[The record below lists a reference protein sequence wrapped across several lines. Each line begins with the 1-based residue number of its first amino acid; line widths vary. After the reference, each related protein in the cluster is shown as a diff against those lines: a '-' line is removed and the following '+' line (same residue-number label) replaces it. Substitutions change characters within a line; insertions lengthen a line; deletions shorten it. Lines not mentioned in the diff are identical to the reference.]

1 MAYLLPQL
9 LTSSAAR
16 DPDHEAVV
24 FKDQRLSYGEL
35 ERASNQLA
43 RALRGLGVRR
53 GDRVGIYLAKSPAS
67 LVSIYGILKTGA
79 AYVPIDPGAP
89 TRRLAYIVG
98 NCGIRC
104 LITSNDR
111 LGRLRQAFPEPAA
124 LETLL
129 VADWDAPREAAAP
142 AGARLVAW
150 SPALAAESDAAV
162 PLEGIDTDLAY
173 ILYTSGST
181 GEPKGVMLSHRN
193 ALTFV
198 DWARERF
205 AVTAADRLSS
215 HAPLHFDLS
224 IFDVFVAAAA
234 GATLVLVPA
243 ETTLFPLPQAQ
254 LMAEARITV
263 WYSVPSALILML
275 THLDLRELPLD
286 QLRLILFAGEVFPV
300 KYLRQLHE
308 ALPRAR
314 LANLYGPTETNVC
327 TYYEV
332 EDVPADR
339 TEPFPI
345 GRACENTEVFAL
357 DEAGRL
363 CGVGEVG
370 ELYVRGLTVMQGY
383 WGRPEDT
390 ARVLAQNPLQPHF
403 TDLVYRTGD
412 LVKLD
417 ASGDYLFLGRR
428 DNQIKSR
435 GFRIELGEIETA
447 LYNHP
452 AVREA
457 AAVAIP
463 DEQIGN
469 RIHAY
474 VALHE
479 AGAATASDL
488 ERHCIAALPRYMV
501 PEQITLRPTLPKTS
515 TGKIDRRGLVAEP
528 TAASGASAGSPGSSG
543 GS

>member
-9 LTSSAAR
+9 LSQSAAR
-16 DPDHEAVV
+16 DPAHEAVA
-24 FKDQRLSYGEL
+24 FKDQQLTYGEL
-35 ERASNQLA
+35 EQASNRLA
-43 RALRGLGVRR
+43 HALIAAGVRR

-67 LVSIYGILKTGA
+67 LISIYGILKTGA

-89 TRRLAYIVG
+89 QHRLAYIVG
-98 NCGIRC
+98 NCGIRV

-111 LGRLRQAFPEPAA
+111 LGRLRQAFPDAGAP
-124 LETLL
+124 ETLL
-129 VADWDAPREAAAP
+129 IADWDAPREAAAP
-142 AGARLVAW
+142 AGARLIAW
-150 SPALAAESDAAV
+150 GPALAGASDAPV
-162 PLEGIDTDLAY
+162 TLTGVDTDLAY

-198 DWARERF
+198 YWATERF
-205 AVTAADRLSS
+205 AITPRDRLSS

-224 IFDVFVAAAA
+224 IFDLFVAAAA
-234 GATLVLVPA
+234 GATLVLVPT

-254 LMAEARITV
+254 LIAEARITV
-263 WYSVPSALILML
+263 WYSVPSALTLML
-275 THLDLRELPLD
+275 THVDFRELGLE
-286 QLRLILFAGEVFPV
+286 QLRLVLFAGEVFPV

-308 ALPRAR
+308 ALPHAA
-314 LANLYGPTETNVC
+314 LFNLYGPTETNVC

-332 EDVPADR
+332 TDVPADR
-339 TEPFPI
+339 TEPFPV
-345 GRACENTEVFAL
+345 GRACENTDVFAL
-357 DEAGRL
+357 DEGGRL

-370 ELYVRGLTVMQGY
+370 ELYVRGSTVMQGY

-403 TDLVYRTGD
+403 ADPAYHTGD

-417 ASGDYLFLGRR
+417 RAGDYLFLGRR

-457 AAVAIP
+457 AAVAVP
-463 DEQIGN
+463 DELIGN
-469 RIHAY
+469 RIHAF

-479 AGAATASDL
+479 AGAVTAGDL

-501 PEQITLRPTLPKTS
+501 PEQITLRPGLPKTS
-515 TGKIDRRGLVAEP
+515 TGKIDRRGLLDQPA
-528 TAASGASAGSPGSSG
+528 AASAAPSGGASAGS
-543 GS
+543 